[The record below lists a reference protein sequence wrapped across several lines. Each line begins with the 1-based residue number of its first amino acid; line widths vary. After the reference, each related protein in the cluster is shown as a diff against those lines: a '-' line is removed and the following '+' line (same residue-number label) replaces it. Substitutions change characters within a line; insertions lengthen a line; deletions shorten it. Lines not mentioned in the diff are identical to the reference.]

1 MSKKVISL
9 LLAVMLTAAMI
20 VVAAISVSAD
30 TDDEGSYVPS
40 EGTET
45 YHIYFYKPDDWENK
59 YTSDAGVYWENG
71 SDTPSAWPGY
81 SARNADIKN
90 VYCSDVPTDV
100 DKVIWNN
107 ALKGTDD
114 PTNPEYKLAYR
125 TTDINFKGYEKG
137 ESDYYPN
144 GVESFDNMIYI
155 INPEFTSENDKDELF
170 FAGEWFYYY
179 GNGEYGNAPKKADL
193 KVGDYYGK
201 DGVFPTEYNPSGEE
215 TTAESTTEVVTE
227 SETTESATDAR
238 SLIVETVQL

>member
-9 LLAVMLTAAMI
+9 LLAVMLTASMI

-45 YHIYFYKPDDWENK
+45 YHIYFCKPDDWENK

-90 VYCSDVPTDV
+90 VYCSDVPTDA

-125 TTDINFKGYEKG
+125 TTDINFKGYDKG

-155 INPEFTSENDKDELF
+155 INPEFTSENDKDELIF
-170 FAGEWFYYY
+170 TGEWFY
-179 GNGEYGNAPKKADL
+179 L
-193 KVGDYYGK
+193 
-201 DGVFPTEYNPSGEE
+201 
-215 TTAESTTEVVTE
+215 
-227 SETTESATDAR
+227 
-238 SLIVETVQL
+238 SLIHI

>member
-40 EGTET
+40 EGTKT
-45 YHIYFYKPDDWENK
+45 YHIYFCKPDDWENK

-100 DKVIWNN
+100 D
-107 ALKGTDD
+107 
-114 PTNPEYKLAYR
+114 
-125 TTDINFKGYEKG
+125 
-137 ESDYYPN
+137 
-144 GVESFDNMIYI
+144 
-155 INPEFTSENDKDELF
+155 
-170 FAGEWFYYY
+170 
-179 GNGEYGNAPKKADL
+179 
-193 KVGDYYGK
+193 
-201 DGVFPTEYNPSGEE
+201 
-215 TTAESTTEVVTE
+215 
-227 SETTESATDAR
+227 
-238 SLIVETVQL
+238 

>member
-45 YHIYFYKPDDWENK
+45 YHIYFCKPDDWENK

-125 TTDINFKGYEKG
+125 TTDINFKGYDKG

-155 INPEFTSENDKDELF
+155 INPEFTTENDKDELIL
-170 FAGEWFYYY
+170 
-179 GNGEYGNAPKKADL
+179 P
-193 KVGDYYGK
+193 V
-201 DGVFPTEYNPSGEE
+201 SG
-215 TTAESTTEVVTE
+215 STTTVTVNTAMLLKRQT
-227 SETTESATDAR
+227 SRSAIITAK
-238 SLIVETVQL
+238 TVCSRQSTIHRVRKQQLNQQQRL

>member
-1 MSKKVISL
+1 MVSEIHKEEIQMSKKVISL

-45 YHIYFYKPDDWENK
+45 YHIYFCKPDDWENK
-59 YTSDAGVYWENG
+59 YTSEAGVYWENG

-81 SARNADIKN
+81 SARNADVKN

-125 TTDINFKGYEKG
+125 TTDINFKGY
-137 ESDYYPN
+137 
-144 GVESFDNMIYI
+144 
-155 INPEFTSENDKDELF
+155 DKDDLYQV
-170 FAGEWFYYY
+170 GVI
-179 GNGEYGNAPKKADL
+179 GVIKA
-193 KVGDYYGK
+193 
-201 DGVFPTEYNPSGEE
+201 YNNY
-215 TTAESTTEVVTE
+215 
-227 SETTESATDAR
+227 
-238 SLIVETVQL
+238 

>member
-1 MSKKVISL
+1 
-9 LLAVMLTAAMI
+9 MLTAAMI

-45 YHIYFYKPDDWENK
+45 YHIYFCKPDDWENK

-90 VYCSDVPTDV
+90 VYCSDVPTDA

-125 TTDINFKGYEKG
+125 TTDINFKGYDKG

-155 INPEFTSENDKDELF
+155 INPEFTSENDKDELIL
-170 FAGEWFYYY
+170 
-179 GNGEYGNAPKKADL
+179 P
-193 KVGDYYGK
+193 V
-201 DGVFPTEYNPSGEE
+201 SG
-215 TTAESTTEVVTE
+215 STTTVTVNTAMLLKRQT
-227 SETTESATDAR
+227 SRPVIITAK
-238 SLIVETVQL
+238 TVCSRQSTIQRVRKQQPNQQQRL

>member
-45 YHIYFYKPDDWENK
+45 YHIYFCKPDDWENK

-155 INPEFTSENDKDELF
+155 INPEFTSENDKDELIL
-170 FAGEWFYYY
+170 
-179 GNGEYGNAPKKADL
+179 P
-193 KVGDYYGK
+193 V
-201 DGVFPTEYNPSGEE
+201 SG
-215 TTAESTTEVVTE
+215 STTTVTVN
-227 SETTESATDAR
+227 TAMLLKGR
-238 SLIVETVQL
+238 PQGR

>member
-45 YHIYFYKPDDWENK
+45 YHIYFCKPDDWENK

-90 VYCSDVPTDV
+90 VYCSDVPTDA

-125 TTDINFKGYEKG
+125 TTDIILR
-137 ESDYYPN
+137 
-144 GVESFDNMIYI
+144 VMI
-155 INPEFTSENDKDELF
+155 
-170 FAGEWFYYY
+170 
-179 GNGEYGNAPKKADL
+179 KA
-193 KVGDYYGK
+193 
-201 DGVFPTEYNPSGEE
+201 
-215 TTAESTTEVVTE
+215 
-227 SETTESATDAR
+227 
-238 SLIVETVQL
+238 SLIIIPTVLKALTI